1 MSDSEDELPTTS
13 GKRRGVVMDNEAED
27 SEVDSSEDEGDD
39 GIDAYEEDGFV
50 VSGDD
55 EEDEDG
61 GRERYAR
68 GFPRPKLLMY
78 RPYACKR
85 RRDCV
90 QIHGRFTILPS
101 SCMHKRNPGGL
112 NTVRLGG
119 GPLMCLCGLCF
130 GVVVF
135 DGAPFSSEKRHKKKK
150 KRKNMTLEE
159 DDYDLLEENNVSGFR
174 RPVQV
179 RKPL

>member
-1 MSDSEDELPTTS
+1 
-13 GKRRGVVMDNEAED
+13 
-27 SEVDSSEDEGDD
+27 
-39 GIDAYEEDGFV
+39 
-50 VSGDD
+50 
-55 EEDEDG
+55 
-61 GRERYAR
+61 
-68 GFPRPKLLMY
+68 
-78 RPYACKR
+78 
-85 RRDCV
+85 
-90 QIHGRFTILPS
+90 
-101 SCMHKRNPGGL
+101 
-112 NTVRLGG
+112 
-119 GPLMCLCGLCF
+119 MCLCGLCF